1 MKTIFS
7 QNDFL
12 KLLKSRNAFF
22 ILLILSLMANVA
34 QGLLNYQQYGS
45 SKTILIPLAAKE
57 SYWVTKNDVSAT
69 YLSEFARYAAS
80 LFLNVTPETIDF
92 NQRKILEITS
102 PGGNAGIKQYFLE
115 EKEQIQKKKLNTAFY
130 VKEVVPNT
138 ASLTIVL
145 KGKLHSFIGDRPL
158 TPADKSYEIR
168 FDRSGTRLMIATF
181 EEVPYE

>member
-7 QNDFL
+7 QNDFH

-22 ILLILSLMANVA
+22 VLLILSLMVNVA
-34 QGLLNYQQYGS
+34 QGLLNYQQYGN

-57 SYWVTKNDVSAT
+57 SYWVTENDVSPT

-92 NQRKILEITS
+92 NQKKILEISS
-102 PGGNAGIKQYFLE
+102 PAGNAGIKQYFLE
-115 EKEQIQKKKLNTAFY
+115 EKEQVQRKKLNTAFY
-130 VKEVVPNT
+130 VKEVLPDT
-138 ASLTIVL
+138 QSLKIVL
-145 KGKLHSFIGDRPL
+145 RGKLHSFIGDRPL

-168 FDRSGTRLMIATF
+168 FERNGTRLMIASF
-181 EEVPYE
+181 EEVLYE